1 MHPFGTFYVLEAK
14 GVLQENY
21 EFIYS
26 IFFANDEIKLNLNM
40 VKLLRNTS
48 LAPKGALTHSL
59 QPGTDRNGAPT
70 AKSSSAPQT

>member
-1 MHPFGTFYVLEAK
+1 MLEAK
-14 GVLQENY
+14 GVLEENY

-26 IFFANDEIKLNLNM
+26 VFFFANDGNKLNLDM
-40 VKLLRNTS
+40 VKLLRNSS

-70 AKSSSAPQT
+70 AKSSSASQT

>member
-1 MHPFGTFYVLEAK
+1 MLEAK
-14 GVLQENY
+14 GVLEENY

-26 IFFANDEIKLNLNM
+26 VFFFANDGIELNLNT

-70 AKSSSAPQT
+70 AKSSSASQT

>member
-1 MHPFGTFYVLEAK
+1 MLEAK
-14 GVLQENY
+14 GVLEENY

-26 IFFANDEIKLNLNM
+26 VFLFANDGIELNLNM

-70 AKSSSAPQT
+70 AKSSSASQT

>member
-1 MHPFGTFYVLEAK
+1 MPLGTLYVLEAK
-14 GVLQENY
+14 GVLEENY

-26 IFFANDEIKLNLNM
+26 VFFFANDGIELNLNT

-70 AKSSSAPQT
+70 AKSSSASQT